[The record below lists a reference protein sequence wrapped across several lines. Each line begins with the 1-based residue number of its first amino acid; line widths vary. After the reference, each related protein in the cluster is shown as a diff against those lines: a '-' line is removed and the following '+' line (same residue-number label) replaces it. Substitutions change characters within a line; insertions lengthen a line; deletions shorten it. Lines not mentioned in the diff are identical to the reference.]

1 MTWHVR
7 RWLVVPMILGL
18 VLVTTSCSGDD
29 DGGVGVTLADFT
41 ITADPDSAS
50 AGEVTFDVTNDA
62 EQTHEFVVFQTDLA
76 ADQLPTGEG
85 GDVDEAGEG
94 VELVDEIEDIEGG
107 STQSLD
113 GEPGRRQLRPHL
125 QPARTLRAGDVHRL
139 HRELADPRT
148 ASPRATPARETGWH
162 AVLADDD
169 SSVLPVAVGR
179 C

>member
-1 MTWHVR
+1 MTAHLR
-7 RWLVVPMILGL
+7 RWLAVPMILGL
-18 VLVTTSCSGDD
+18 VLLTASCGGDD

-76 ADQLPTGEG
+76 PDQLPTGEG

-107 STQSLD
+107 STQSLA
-113 GEPGRRQLRPHL
+113 GEPGRRQLCPHL
-125 QPARTLRAGDVHRL
+125 QPARTLRARDARGF
-139 HRELADPRT
+139 HRELTALRT
-148 ASPRATPARETGWH
+148 ASPRGLLRPASWMAR
-162 AVLADDD
+162 VLADDD
-169 SSVLPVAVGR
+169 STRSP
-179 C
+179 